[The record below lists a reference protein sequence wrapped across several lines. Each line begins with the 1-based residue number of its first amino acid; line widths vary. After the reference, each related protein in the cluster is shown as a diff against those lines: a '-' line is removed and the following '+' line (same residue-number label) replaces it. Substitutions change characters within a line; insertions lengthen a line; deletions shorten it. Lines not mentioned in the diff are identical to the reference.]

1 MRSES
6 GFEVFIVDDDLSV
19 QRALKRLLRSYG
31 LGARIFSSAREFL
44 SEDISPEVSGCLLL
58 DVDMPEMSGI
68 ALQAE
73 LRRRGVNL
81 AIVFITGHGNIPMSV
96 QAVKDGALD
105 FIEKPF
111 DPAAL
116 VKVVHNAIA
125 CSRRLAG
132 ENYEVRQV
140 QKNYASL
147 THREQEVFRLVVC
160 GMLNKKVAIKLGI
173 AEKTVKVHRSRVM
186 TKMKADSLAALV
198 RLADKLKLPSSIN

>member
-19 QRALKRLLRSYG
+19 QRALKRLLRLYG

-44 SEDISPEVSGCLLL
+44 SEEISPEVSGCLLL

-68 ALQAE
+68 ELQAE

-111 DPAAL
+111 DSSAL
-116 VKVVHNAIA
+116 VKVVRNAIA
-125 CSRRLAG
+125 CSRRLVD
-132 ENYEVRQV
+132 ENYELRQV
-140 QKNYASL
+140 KKNYESL
-147 THREQEVFRLVVC
+147 THREQEVFQLVVC
-160 GMLNKKVAIKLGI
+160 GMLNREVAIKLGI

-186 TKMKADSLAALV
+186 AKMKADTLAALV
-198 RLADKLKLPSSIN
+198 RLADKLKFPSSIN

>member
-6 GFEVFIVDDDLSV
+6 DFEVFIVDDDLSV
-19 QRALKRLLRSYG
+19 QRALKRLVRSYG

-68 ALQAE
+68 ELQAE

-111 DPAAL
+111 DPAVL
-116 VKVVHNAIA
+116 VKVVQSAIA
-125 CSRRLAG
+125 CSRRLVD
-132 ENYEVRQV
+132 ENYELRQV

-160 GMLNKKVAIKLGI
+160 GILNKEVAIKLGI
-173 AEKTVKVHRSRVM
+173 TEKTVKVHRSRVM
-186 TKMKADSLAALV
+186 AKMKADSLAALV

>member
-44 SEDISPEVSGCLLL
+44 SEEISSEVSGCLLL

-68 ALQAE
+68 ELQAE

-111 DPAAL
+111 DPAAI

-125 CSRRLAG
+125 CSRRLVD
-132 ENYEVRQV
+132 ENYELRQV

-160 GMLNKKVAIKLGI
+160 GMLNKEVAIKLGI

-186 TKMKADSLAALV
+186 VKMKADSLAALV

>member
-1 MRSES
+1 MKSDSE
-6 GFEVFIVDDDLSV
+6 FEVFIVDDDPSV
-19 QRALKRLLRSYG
+19 QRALKRLVRSYG

-44 SEDISPEVSGCLLL
+44 SVDIAPEVSGCLLL

-68 ALQAE
+68 ELQAE
-73 LRRRGVNL
+73 LQRRRVNL

-116 VKVVHNAIA
+116 VNAVQNAIA
-125 CSRRLAG
+125 CSRRLVK
-132 ENYEVRQV
+132 ENYELRQV
-140 QKNYASL
+140 QKNYESL

-160 GMLNKKVAIKLGI
+160 GMLNKEVAIKLGI

-186 TKMKADSLAALV
+186 AKMKADSLAALV
-198 RLADKLKLPSSIN
+198 RLADKLKFPPSIS

>member
-1 MRSES
+1 MRSEA

-31 LGARIFSSAREFL
+31 LGGRIYSSAREFL
-44 SEDISPEVSGCLLL
+44 SEEISPEVSGCLLL
-58 DVDMPEMSGI
+58 DVGMPEMSGI
-68 ALQAE
+68 ELQAE

-81 AIVFITGHGNIPMSV
+81 AVVFVTGHGNIPMSV

-125 CSRRLAG
+125 CSRRLVD
-132 ENYEVRQV
+132 ENYELRQV

-160 GMLNKKVAIKLGI
+160 GMLNKEVAIKLGI

-198 RLADKLKLPSSIN
+198 RLADKLKLPSSTN

>member
-6 GFEVFIVDDDLSV
+6 GFEVFIVDDDLSI

-44 SEDISPEVSGCLLL
+44 SEEISPEVSGCLLL

-68 ALQAE
+68 ELQAE

-81 AIVFITGHGNIPMSV
+81 AIIFITGHGNIPMSV

-125 CSRRLAG
+125 CSRRLVD
-132 ENYEVRQV
+132 ENYELRQV
-140 QKNYASL
+140 QKKYVSL

-160 GMLNKKVAIKLGI
+160 GMLNKEVAIKLGI

-186 TKMKADSLAALV
+186 TKMKAESLAALV

>member
-6 GFEVFIVDDDLSV
+6 GFEVFIVDDDLSI

-44 SEDISPEVSGCLLL
+44 SEEISPEVSGCLLL

-68 ALQAE
+68 ELQAE

-81 AIVFITGHGNIPMSV
+81 AIIFITGHGNIPMSV

-125 CSRRLAG
+125 CSRRLVD
-132 ENYEVRQV
+132 ENYELRQV
-140 QKNYASL
+140 QKKYVSL

-160 GMLNKKVAIKLGI
+160 GMLNKEVAIKLGI

>member
-6 GFEVFIVDDDLSV
+6 GFEVFIVDDDLYV

-44 SEDISPEVSGCLLL
+44 SEEISPEVSGCLLL

-68 ALQAE
+68 ELQAE

-81 AIVFITGHGNIPMSV
+81 AIIFITGHGNIPMSV

-125 CSRRLAG
+125 CSRRLVD
-132 ENYEVRQV
+132 ENYELRQV
-140 QKNYASL
+140 QKKYVSL
-147 THREQEVFRLVVC
+147 THREKEVFRLVVC
-160 GMLNKKVAIKLGI
+160 GMLNKEVAIKLGI

>member
-6 GFEVFIVDDDLSV
+6 GFEVFIVDDDLYV

-44 SEDISPEVSGCLLL
+44 SEEISPEVSGCLLL

-68 ALQAE
+68 ELQAE

-81 AIVFITGHGNIPMSV
+81 AIIFITGHGNIPMSV

-125 CSRRLAG
+125 CSRRLVD
-132 ENYEVRQV
+132 ENYELRQV
-140 QKNYASL
+140 QKKYVSL
-147 THREQEVFRLVVC
+147 THREKEVFRLVVC
-160 GMLNKKVAIKLGI
+160 GMLNKEVAIKLGI

-186 TKMKADSLAALV
+186 KKMKADSLAALV

>member
-44 SEDISPEVSGCLLL
+44 SEEISSEVSGCLLL

-68 ALQAE
+68 ELQAE

-111 DPAAL
+111 DPAAI

-125 CSRRLAG
+125 CSRRLVD
-132 ENYEVRQV
+132 ENYELRQV

-160 GMLNKKVAIKLGI
+160 GMLNKEVAIKLGI

-186 TKMKADSLAALV
+186 AKMKADSLATLV
-198 RLADKLKLPSSIN
+198 RLADKLKLQSSIN

>member
-6 GFEVFIVDDDLSV
+6 RFEVFIVDDDLSV

-44 SEDISPEVSGCLLL
+44 SEEISPEVSGCLLL
-58 DVDMPEMSGI
+58 DVGMPEMSGI
-68 ALQAE
+68 ELQAE

-81 AIVFITGHGNIPMSV
+81 AVVFVTGHGNIPMSV

-125 CSRRLAG
+125 CSRRLVD
-132 ENYEVRQV
+132 ENYELRQV

-160 GMLNKKVAIKLGI
+160 GMLNKEVAIKLGI

-186 TKMKADSLAALV
+186 TKMKADSLATLV
-198 RLADKLKLPSSIN
+198 RLADKLKLPSSIS

>member
-6 GFEVFIVDDDLSV
+6 RFEVFIVDDDLSV

-44 SEDISPEVSGCLLL
+44 SEEISPEVSGCLLL

-68 ALQAE
+68 ELQAE

-81 AIVFITGHGNIPMSV
+81 AVVFVTGHGNIPMSV

-125 CSRRLAG
+125 CSRRLVD
-132 ENYEVRQV
+132 ENYELRQV

-160 GMLNKKVAIKLGI
+160 GMLNKEVAIKLGI

-186 TKMKADSLAALV
+186 TKMKADSLATLV
-198 RLADKLKLPSSIN
+198 RLADKLKLPSSIS

>member
-6 GFEVFIVDDDLSV
+6 RFEVFIVDDDLSV

-44 SEDISPEVSGCLLL
+44 SEEISPEVSGCLLL

-68 ALQAE
+68 ELQAE

-81 AIVFITGHGNIPMSV
+81 AVVFVTGHGNIPMSV

-125 CSRRLAG
+125 CSRRLVD
-132 ENYEVRQV
+132 ENYELRQV

-160 GMLNKKVAIKLGI
+160 GMLNKEVAIKLGI

-198 RLADKLKLPSSIN
+198 RLADKLKLPSSTN

>member
-6 GFEVFIVDDDLSV
+6 GFEVFIVDDDLYV

-31 LGARIFSSAREFL
+31 LGARTFSSAREFL
-44 SEDISPEVSGCLLL
+44 SEEISPEVSGCLLL

-68 ALQAE
+68 ELQAE

-81 AIVFITGHGNIPMSV
+81 AIIFITGHGNIPMSV

-116 VKVVHNAIA
+116 IKVVHNAIA
-125 CSRRLAG
+125 CSRRLVDK
-132 ENYEVRQV
+132 NYELRQI
-140 QKNYASL
+140 QKKYVSL
-147 THREQEVFRLVVC
+147 THREKEVFRLVVC
-160 GMLNKKVAIKLGI
+160 GMLNKEVAIKLGI

>member
-1 MRSES
+1 
-6 GFEVFIVDDDLSV
+6 V
-19 QRALKRLLRSYG
+19 
-31 LGARIFSSAREFL
+31 EFL
-44 SEDISPEVSGCLLL
+44 SADISPDVAGCVLL
-58 DVDMPEMSGI
+58 DVEMPEMSGI
-68 ALQAE
+68 ELQAE
-73 LRRRGVNL
+73 FRRRGGNL

-125 CSRRLAG
+125 CSRRLVD
-132 ENYEVRQV
+132 ENYEFRQV
-140 QKNYASL
+140 QKNYESL

-160 GMLNKKVAIKLGI
+160 GMLNKEVASKLGI

-186 TKMKADSLAALV
+186 AKMKADSLADLV
-198 RLADKLKLPSSIN
+198 RLADKLKFPSSIN

>member
-125 CSRRLAG
+125 CSRRLVG

-147 THREQEVFRLVVC
+147 THREQEVFQLVVC

>member
-6 GFEVFIVDDDLSV
+6 DFEVFIVDDDLSV
-19 QRALKRLLRSYG
+19 QRALKRLVRSYG

-44 SEDISPEVSGCLLL
+44 SEEISPEVSGCLLL

-68 ALQAE
+68 ELQAE

-116 VKVVHNAIA
+116 VKVVHSAIA
-125 CSRRLAG
+125 CSRRLVD
-132 ENYEVRQV
+132 ENYELRQV

-160 GMLNKKVAIKLGI
+160 GMLNKEVAIKLGI

-198 RLADKLKLPSSIN
+198 RLADKLKLPSFTN

>member
-125 CSRRLAG
+125 CSRRLVG

>member
-6 GFEVFIVDDDLSV
+6 EIDVFIVDDDPSI
-19 QRALKRLLRSYG
+19 QRALNRLVRSHGLR
-31 LGARIFSSAREFL
+31 ARIYSNAVEFL
-44 SEDISPEVSGCLLL
+44 SSDISPDVAGCILL
-58 DVDMPEMSGI
+58 DVEMPEMSGLE
-68 ALQAE
+68 LQAE
-73 LRRRGVNL
+73 LQSRGINL

-96 QAVKDGALD
+96 QAVKEGALD

-111 DPAAL
+111 DSSAL
-116 VKVVHNAIA
+116 VKVVRSAIA
-125 CSRRLAG
+125 CSRRLVD
-132 ENYEVRQV
+132 ENYELRQV

-160 GMLNKKVAIKLGI
+160 GMLNKEVAIKLGI

-198 RLADKLKLPSSIN
+198 RLADKLKLPSSTN

>member
-125 CSRRLAG
+125 CSRRLVG

-198 RLADKLKLPSSIN
+198 RLADKLKLPSSMN

>member
-6 GFEVFIVDDDLSV
+6 RFEVFIVDDDLSV

-44 SEDISPEVSGCLLL
+44 SEEISPEVSGCLLL
-58 DVDMPEMSGI
+58 DVGMPEMSGI
-68 ALQAE
+68 ELQAE

-81 AIVFITGHGNIPMSV
+81 AVVFVTGHGNIPMSV

-125 CSRRLAG
+125 CSRRLVD
-132 ENYEVRQV
+132 ENYELRQV

-160 GMLNKKVAIKLGI
+160 GMLNKEVAIKLGI

-198 RLADKLKLPSSIN
+198 RLADKLKLPSSTN

>member
-6 GFEVFIVDDDLSV
+6 GLEVFIVDDDISV

-68 ALQAE
+68 ELQAE

-116 VKVVHNAIA
+116 VKVVQNAIA
-125 CSRRLAG
+125 CSRRLVD
-132 ENYEVRQV
+132 ENYELRQV
-140 QKNYASL
+140 QKKYESL
-147 THREQEVFRLVVC
+147 THREQEVFRLVVS
-160 GMLNKKVAIKLGI
+160 GKLNKEVAIKLGI

-198 RLADKLKLPSSIN
+198 RLALKLKRSPSIH

>member
-6 GFEVFIVDDDLSV
+6 GFEVFIVDDDLYV

-44 SEDISPEVSGCLLL
+44 SEEISPEVSGCLLL

-68 ALQAE
+68 ELQAE

-81 AIVFITGHGNIPMSV
+81 AIIFITGHGNIPMSV

-116 VKVVHNAIA
+116 IKVVHNAIA
-125 CSRRLAG
+125 CSRRLVDK
-132 ENYEVRQV
+132 NYELRQI
-140 QKNYASL
+140 QKKYVSL
-147 THREQEVFRLVVC
+147 THREKEVFRLVVC
-160 GMLNKKVAIKLGI
+160 GMLNKEVAIKLGI

>member
-1 MRSES
+1 MQSDSEYD
-6 GFEVFIVDDDLSV
+6 VFIVDDDPSV
-19 QRALKRLLRSYG
+19 QRALKRFVRSYG

-68 ALQAE
+68 ELQAE
-73 LRRRGVNL
+73 LQHRGVNL

-125 CSRRLAG
+125 CSRRLVN
-132 ENYEVRQV
+132 ENYELRQV
-140 QKNYASL
+140 QKNYESL
-147 THREQEVFRLVVC
+147 THREQDVFRLVVC
-160 GMLNKKVAIKLGI
+160 GMLNKEVAIKLGI

-186 TKMKADSLAALV
+186 AKMKADSLAALV
-198 RLADKLKLPSSIN
+198 RLADKLKFPPSIS